1 MQTTLNI
8 LETVLLVLAILV
20 ALGLAATIAIALL
33 KVLRTK
39 RDGKKDPDGELELTN
54 LDKELSDRVRE
65 VKRSF
70 LSEKQRKKLPK
81 ALLNA
86 LPAASIYA
94 KVKFASLSQQT
105 AAKNTIAAQW
115 PSKVGS

>member
-81 ALLNA
+81 DKGDKSYDSTVFVVDFH
-86 LPAASIYA
+86 P
-94 KVKFASLSQQT
+94 SLR
-105 AAKNTIAAQW
+105 AHE
-115 PSKVGS
+115 VD